1 MSTDPAASVPSS
13 VRAPSPAG
21 LPLLGHALAFKRDPL
36 GFLVNTAREQGPVAR
51 LRLGPL
57 LYHLVSDPALVATVL
72 QERAQHYVR
81 DTRSSRNIRL
91 VTGEGLLCCEG
102 DLWRRHRRLAQPIFH
117 HRRLVALAD
126 IMTRTAEE
134 SVASWQAAA
143 ATSQPLDLASEMSRL
158 TFTIVGRCLFG
169 SELGP
174 RATDVEKAFPVL
186 LEELFNRAQ
195 SAVSLPIWLPT
206 PAHRRFQRAIA
217 TVDDVV
223 RTVLDERRGAT
234 ADRPDLLS
242 LLLEVRDEDGS
253 GLSEQEVRDHIV
265 TFLLAGHETTASAL
279 TWTLCLLASHP
290 DSLRAVEAELD
301 TVLNGNPVTLETLPK
316 LTQLDAVFRE
326 SLRLYPTIWI
336 AERRVTQD
344 DTLGGFDIPAGST
357 VVISPYVT
365 QRLASHWPDPDA
377 FRPSRFLDEAAPR
390 TLPKDGYFPF
400 GAGPHQCIGQ
410 HFAMMEAKI
419 ALAVLLSRF
428 RVHLVNDTFPPAW
441 AGITLRPEGTVPV
454 RLERRR

>member
-1 MSTDPAASVPSS
+1 MPTTP
-13 VRAPSPAG
+13 RAPSPSAV
-21 LPLLGHALAFKRDPL
+21 PVLGHALAFKRDPL
-36 GFLVNTAREQGPVAR
+36 GFLEKTARDQGPVAR

-57 LYHLVSDPALVATVL
+57 LYHLVSDPALVSTVL
-72 QERAQHYVR
+72 QERADTYVR

-102 DLWRRHRRLAQPIFH
+102 ELWRRHRRLAQPIFH
-117 HRRLVALAD
+117 HRRIMALAE
-126 IMTRTAEE
+126 IMLRTCEE
-134 SVASWQAAA
+134 SASRYASAADS
-143 ATSQPLDLASEMSRL
+143 SQPLDLASEMSRL

-174 RATDVEKAFPVL
+174 RATDVEQAFPVL

-242 LLLEVRDEDGS
+242 LLLEARDEDGS
-253 GLSEQEVRDHIV
+253 RLSEQEVRDHIV

-279 TWTLCLLASHP
+279 TWTLCLLATHA
-290 DSLRAVEAELD
+290 DTLHAVETELD
-301 TVLNGNPVTLETLPK
+301 ATLHGQPLTLDALPK
-316 LTQLDAVFRE
+316 LTHLDAVLRE

-336 AERRVTQD
+336 AERRVIKA
-344 DTLGGFDIPAGST
+344 DTLGGFDIPSGST
-357 VVISPYVT
+357 VVVSPYVT
-365 QRLASHWPDPDA
+365 QRLASHWPDPEA
-377 FRPSRFLDEAAPR
+377 FRPDRFLGDHATR
-390 TLPKDGYFPF
+390 TLAKDGYFPF

-419 ALAVLLSRF
+419 ALATLLSRF
-428 RVHLVNDTFPPAW
+428 RVHLTDQKLPPAW
-441 AGITLRPEGTVPV
+441 AGITLRPQSTVPI
-454 RLERRR
+454 RFERR

>member
-1 MSTDPAASVPSS
+1 MPDLTINAPAPD
-13 VRAPSPAG
+13 G
-21 LPLLGHALAFKRDPL
+21 LPLLGHALAFRRDPL
-36 GFLVNTAREQGPVAR
+36 GFLQKTAREQGPVAR

-57 LYHLVSDPALVATVL
+57 LYHLVSDPALIATVL
-72 QERAQHYVR
+72 QDRADRYVR

-91 VTGEGLLCCEG
+91 VTGEGLLCFDGE
-102 DLWRRHRRLAQPIFH
+102 LWRRHRRLAQPIFH
-117 HRRLVALAD
+117 HRRIMALAE
-126 IMTRTAEE
+126 IMVRTAEE
-134 SVASWQAAA
+134 SVARWDAAVRS
-143 ATSQPLDLASEMSRL
+143 SQTLDLASEMSRL

-174 RATDVEKAFPVL
+174 RATDVEQAFPVL

-217 TVDDVV
+217 TVNDVV

-242 LLLEVRDEDGS
+242 LLLEARYEDGS
-253 GLSEQEVRDHIV
+253 SLSEQEVRDHIV

-279 TWTLCLLASHP
+279 TWTLCLLATHA
-290 DSLRAVEAELD
+290 DTLHAVETELD
-301 TVLNGNPVTLETLPK
+301 ATLQGQPLTLDTLPQ
-316 LTQLDAVFRE
+316 LTHLDAVIRE

-336 AERRVTQD
+336 SERRVTTA

-365 QRLASHWPDPDA
+365 QRLATHWPDPDA
-377 FRPSRFLDEAAPR
+377 FRPARFLGEHATR
-390 TLPKDGYFPF
+390 TLAKDGYFPF

-419 ALAVLLSRF
+419 VLASLLSRF
-428 RVHLVNDTFPPAW
+428 RVRLTNVTLPPAW
-441 AGITLRPEGTVPV
+441 AGITLRPQGAVPI
-454 RLERRR
+454 RLERR

>member
-1 MSTDPAASVPSS
+1 MSNS
-13 VRAPSPAG
+13 RAPSPPSV
-21 LPLLGHALAFKRDPL
+21 PLLGHALAFKRDPL
-36 GFLVNTAREQGPVAR
+36 GFLQKTARDQGPVAR

-72 QERAQHYVR
+72 QDRADRYVR

-91 VTGEGLLCCEG
+91 VTGESLLSTEG
-102 DLWRRHRRLAQPIFH
+102 DTWRRHRRLAQPIFH
-117 HRRLVALAD
+117 HRRIMALAE
-126 IMTRTAEE
+126 IMLRTCEE
-134 SVASWQAAA
+134 SASHYATAAD
-143 ATSQPLDLASEMSRL
+143 TSQPLDLASEMSRL

-174 RATDVEKAFPVL
+174 RATDVEQAFPVL

-242 LLLEVRDEDGS
+242 LLLEARDEDGS
-253 GLSEQEVRDHIV
+253 RLSEQEVRDHIV

-279 TWTLCLLASHP
+279 TWTLCLLATHA
-290 DSLRAVEAELD
+290 DTLHAVETELD
-301 TVLNGNPVTLETLPK
+301 ATLHGQPLTLDALPK
-316 LTQLDAVFRE
+316 LTHLDAVLRE

-336 AERRVTQD
+336 AERRVTMD
-344 DTLGGFDIPAGST
+344 DTLGGFDIPSGST
-357 VVISPYVT
+357 VVVSPYVT
-365 QRLASHWPDPDA
+365 QRLASHWPDPDT
-377 FRPSRFLDEAAPR
+377 FRPDRFLGDHATR
-390 TLPKDGYFPF
+390 TLAKDGYFPF
-400 GAGPHQCIGQ
+400 GAGSHQCIGQ

-419 ALAVLLSRF
+419 ALATLLSRF
-428 RVHLVNDTFPPAW
+428 RIHLTDQKLPPAW
-441 AGITLRPEGTVPV
+441 AGITLRPQSTVPI
-454 RLERRR
+454 RLERL

>member
-1 MSTDPAASVPSS
+1 MSNS
-13 VRAPSPAG
+13 RAPSPAA
-21 LPLLGHALAFKRDPL
+21 LPVLGHALAFKRDPL
-36 GFLVNTAREQGPVAR
+36 GFLQKTARDQGPVAR

-72 QERAQHYVR
+72 QDRADRYVR

-102 DLWRRHRRLAQPIFH
+102 DTWRRHRRLAQPIFH
-117 HRRLVALAD
+117 HRRIMALAE
-126 IMTRTAEE
+126 IMLRTCEE
-134 SVASWQAAA
+134 SASRYASAADS
-143 ATSQPLDLASEMSRL
+143 SQPLDLASEMSRL

-174 RATDVEKAFPVL
+174 RATDVEQAFPVL

-242 LLLEVRDEDGS
+242 LLLEARDEDGS
-253 GLSEQEVRDHIV
+253 RLSEQEVRDHIV

-279 TWTLCLLASHP
+279 TWTLCLLATHA
-290 DSLRAVEAELD
+290 DTLHAVEAELD
-301 TVLNGNPVTLETLPK
+301 ATLHGQPLTLDALPK
-316 LTQLDAVFRE
+316 LTHLDAVLRE

-365 QRLASHWPDPDA
+365 QRLASHWLDPDA
-377 FRPSRFLDEAAPR
+377 FRPDRFLGDRATR
-390 TLPKDGYFPF
+390 TLAKDGYFPF

-419 ALAVLLSRF
+419 ALASLLSRF
-428 RVHLVNDTFPPAW
+428 RVHLADEKLPPAW
-441 AGITLRPEGTVPV
+441 AGITLRPQSTVPI
-454 RLERRR
+454 RLTRR

>member
-1 MSTDPAASVPSS
+1 MPSAH
-13 VRAPSPAG
+13 APSPASV
-21 LPLLGHALAFKRDPL
+21 PLLGHALAFKRDPL
-36 GFLVNTAREQGPVAR
+36 GFLQKTARDQGPVAR

-57 LYHLVSDPALVATVL
+57 LYHLVSDPALVVTVL
-72 QERAQHYVR
+72 QDRADTYVR

-102 DLWRRHRRLAQPIFH
+102 ELWRRHRRLAQPIFH
-117 HRRLVALAD
+117 HRRILALAE
-126 IMTRTAEE
+126 IMARTCEE
-134 SVASWQAAA
+134 SVAAWDTAARS
-143 ATSQPLDLASEMSRL
+143 SQPLDLASEMSRL

-174 RATDVEKAFPVL
+174 RATDVEQAFPIL

-242 LLLEVRDEDGS
+242 LLLEARDEDGS
-253 GLSEQEVRDHIV
+253 RLSEQEVRDHIV

-279 TWTLCLLASHP
+279 TWTLGLLATHA
-290 DSLRAVEAELD
+290 DTLHAVEAELD
-301 TVLNGNPVTLETLPK
+301 ATLHGQPLTLDALPK
-316 LTQLDAVFRE
+316 LTHLDAVLRE

-336 AERRVTQD
+336 AERRVTRD
-344 DTLGGFDIPAGST
+344 DTLGDFDIPTGST
-357 VVISPYVT
+357 VVVSPYVT

-377 FRPSRFLDEAAPR
+377 FRHARFLGDHATR
-390 TLPKDGYFPF
+390 TLAKDGYFPF

-419 ALAVLLSRF
+419 ALATLLSRF
-428 RVHLVNDTFPPAW
+428 RLHLTDQKLPPAW
-441 AGITLRPEGTVPV
+441 AGITLRPQSTVPI
-454 RLERRR
+454 RLERR

>member
-1 MSTDPAASVPSS
+1 MSSAH
-13 VRAPSPAG
+13 RAPSPVSV
-21 LPLLGHALAFKRDPL
+21 PLLGHALAFKRDPL
-36 GFLVNTAREQGPVAR
+36 GFLTATARDQGPVAR

-57 LYHLVSDPALVATVL
+57 LYHLVSDPALIATVL
-72 QERAQHYVR
+72 QDRADNYVR

-91 VTGEGLLCCEG
+91 VTGESLLSTEG
-102 DLWRRHRRLAQPIFH
+102 ELWRRHRRLAQPIFH
-117 HRRLVALAD
+117 HRRIMALAE
-126 IMTRTAEE
+126 IMLRTCEE
-134 SVASWQAAA
+134 AASRYDTAARS
-143 ATSQPLDLASEMSRL
+143 SQPLDLASEMSRL

-174 RATDVEKAFPVL
+174 RATDVEQAFPVL

-242 LLLEVRDEDGS
+242 LLLEARDEDGS
-253 GLSEQEVRDHIV
+253 RLSEQEVRDHIV

-279 TWTLCLLASHP
+279 TWTLCLLATHP
-290 DSLRAVEAELD
+290 DTLHAVETELD
-301 TVLNGNPVTLETLPK
+301 ATLHGQPLTLDALPK
-316 LTQLDAVFRE
+316 LTHLDAVLRE

-336 AERRVTQD
+336 AERRVIKD

-357 VVISPYVT
+357 VVVSPYVT
-365 QRLASHWPDPDA
+365 QRLASHWPDPDV
-377 FRPSRFLDEAAPR
+377 FRPARFLGDHATR
-390 TLPKDGYFPF
+390 TLAKDGYFPF

-419 ALAVLLSRF
+419 ALATLLRRF
-428 RVHLVNDTFPPAW
+428 RVHLTDQKLPTPW
-441 AGITLRPEGTVPV
+441 AGITLRPQSTVPI
-454 RLERRR
+454 RLERR

>member
-1 MSTDPAASVPSS
+1 MSNL
-13 VRAPSPAG
+13 RAPSPAA
-21 LPLLGHALAFKRDPL
+21 LPVLGHALAFKRDPL
-36 GFLVNTAREQGPVAR
+36 GFLQKTARDQGPVAR

-57 LYHLVSDPALVATVL
+57 LYHLVSDPALIATVL
-72 QERAQHYVR
+72 QERADNYVR

-91 VTGEGLLCCEG
+91 VTGESLLSTEG
-102 DLWRRHRRLAQPIFH
+102 DTWRRHRRLAQPIFH
-117 HRRLVALAD
+117 HRRILALAE
-126 IMTRTAEE
+126 IMARTCEE
-134 SVASWQAAA
+134 SVAAWDTAARA
-143 ATSQPLDLASEMSRL
+143 SQPLDLASEMSRL

-174 RATDVEKAFPVL
+174 RATDVEQAFPVL

-242 LLLEVRDEDGS
+242 LLLEARDEDGS
-253 GLSEQEVRDHIV
+253 RLSEQEVRDHIV

-279 TWTLCLLASHP
+279 TWTLCLLATHA
-290 DSLRAVEAELD
+290 DTLRAVEAELD
-301 TVLNGNPVTLETLPK
+301 ATLHGQPLTLDALPK
-316 LTQLDAVFRE
+316 LTHLDAVLRE

-336 AERRVTQD
+336 AERRVTRD
-344 DTLGGFDIPAGST
+344 DTLGSFDIPAGST
-357 VVISPYVT
+357 VVVSPYVT

-377 FRPSRFLDEAAPR
+377 FRPDRFLGDHATR
-390 TLPKDGYFPF
+390 TLAKDGYFSF

-419 ALAVLLSRF
+419 ALATLLSRF
-428 RVHLVNDTFPPAW
+428 HVHLTDQKLPPAW
-441 AGITLRPEGTVPV
+441 AGITLRPQSTVPI
-454 RLERRR
+454 RLERR